1 MLNNP
6 QRFSTSTFPEE
17 LRQLAWNQALA
28 KVRVANA
35 SDRSP
40 GPPLDGHISSCTSSL
55 DSVFLKV
62 ASTSQVWTQFC
73 GAGSRIGN
81 SVLVVA
87 LLEGAG
93 KITLGDQRSN
103 IAPGDVILLEPGS
116 PWRMELDTE
125 FRAML
130 VKLESASFVRRLL
143 RTSNQDLNRIM
154 TRSGVGAVCLNLL
167 ETMAEELEHFASHEL
182 APMEVTLTDLL
193 VACLTQTDTHEDHG
207 STSVQLG
214 HLRRVCR
221 SLEGRLGDPDMTI
234 DHIAKVE
241 GLSSRYIQKLFQIG
255 SATFGEYVKDRR
267 LERCRVDLSNP
278 ALGHFT
284 IADLCFRW
292 GFKDATS
299 FSRAFTHRFG
309 LSAKALRANPPK
321 NLDAQVLQ
329 RGRPASRGAATESA
343 PEHVRLAVEAHP
355 TNHDTGLPSDS
366 KQFAYLLQEQASL
379 ALALALAG
387 RLALVSANP
396 APPPEHAARSDAEP
410 ERAKH
415 HFLPASNLSVHWGFF
430 SRNLKPVLAVSS
442 GDTLTIETLTQ
453 HANDDAERMVQGD
466 PGAESV
472 FKWTATEKGIDRR
485 GAGPMDASIFGRGAG
500 EGFGVHICTGPV
512 YVTGAE
518 PGDVLEVRI
527 LDILPRA
534 SCHPQHRGKLF
545 GSNAATWWGFQ
556 YKDLLT
562 EPKEREV
569 VTIYEVHSKAE
580 KSHAKALYNFR
591 WTPQA
596 DPFGVMHPTIDY
608 PGIPVDAHTVTKNFG
623 ILSKAV
629 IPIRPHFGVLA
640 VAPKET
646 GFVDSIPPSYFGGN
660 LDNWRAGK
668 GSKIFLPISVEGA
681 LFSVGDPHA
690 SQGDSELCGTAIEC
704 SLTGVFQLILHK
716 KNQLAGSFL
725 ADLNYPFLETAD
737 EWVIQGLSFP
747 NHLAELGAKAQ
758 TQVYKNSSLE
768 AAMRDAFRK
777 TRHYLMTAHHLSEDE
792 AISLISVAVDFGIT
806 QVVDGNLGIHA
817 VIRKMIFPDYETEP
831 SRVS

>member
-1 MLNNP
+1 MLNSQ

-17 LRQLAWNQALA
+17 LRQLAWGQSLA
-28 KVRVANA
+28 KVLVENVP
-35 SDRSP
+35 DGGGP
-40 GPPLDGHISSCTSSL
+40 PPLDGHISCCTSSL
-55 DSVFLKV
+55 ESVFLKL
-62 ASTSQVWTQFC
+62 ASTSQVWSPFS
-73 GAGSRIGN
+73 GAGSRSGN
-81 SVLVVA
+81 SVLVVT

-93 KITLGDQRSN
+93 QIILGDQRNS
-103 IAPGDVILLEPGS
+103 IAPGDVLLLETS
-116 PWRMELDTE
+116 RPWRLELHTK
-125 FRAML
+125 FRAL
-130 VKLESASFVRRLL
+130 LIKLESASFVRRLL
-143 RTSNQDLNRIM
+143 RTSDQDLNRIV

-167 ETMAEELEHFASHEL
+167 ETIAEELEHFAPHEL
-182 APMEVTLTDLL
+182 APMELTLTDLL
-193 VACLTQTDTHEDHG
+193 VTCLTHLDPHKDDTT
-207 STSVQLG
+207 TSVQLG
-214 HLRRVCR
+214 HLHRVCR
-221 SLEGRLGDPDMTI
+221 SLGAGLSDPDMTI
-234 DHIAKVE
+234 DHIAKME

-255 SATFGEYVKDRR
+255 STTFGEYVKDRR
-267 LERCRVDLSNP
+267 LERCRVDLANP

-292 GFKDATS
+292 GFKDAAS

-309 LSAKALRANPPK
+309 LSAKAFRANPPK
-321 NLDAQVLQ
+321 SIDAQILQ
-329 RGRPASRGAATESA
+329 RGRPAINSVAPESA
-343 PEHVRLAVEAHP
+343 QAYARLAAEAHQMS
-355 TNHDTGLPSDS
+355 SDKGHAS
-366 KQFAYLLQEQASL
+366 ENNQFAYLLEDQARL
-379 ALALALAG
+379 ALAMALAG
-387 RLALVSANP
+387 QLSSASTTASSTLASGFGPNSDFAN
-396 APPPEHAARSDAEP
+396 
-410 ERAKH
+410 AKH
-415 HFLPASNLSVHWGFF
+415 HFLQASNLSVHWGFF
-430 SRNLKPVLAVSS
+430 SRNLKPVLTVRS

-453 HANDDAERMVQGD
+453 HANDDPERMVHGD

-527 LDILPRA
+527 LDIVPRA
-534 SCHPQHRGKLF
+534 SCHPKHHGKLF

-569 VTIYEVHSKAE
+569 VTIYEVHTQAE

-591 WTPQA
+591 WTAQT
-596 DPFGVMHPTIDY
+596 DPFGISHPTIDY
-608 PGIPVDAHTVTKNFG
+608 PGIPVNESSVTKNFG

-640 VAPKET
+640 VAPRES

-668 GSKIFLPISVEGA
+668 GSKLFLPVSVEGA

-716 KNQLAGSFL
+716 KNELTGSFL
-725 ADLNYPFLETAD
+725 ADLNYPFLETPE

-777 TRHYLMTAHHLSEDE
+777 ARHYLMKAHHLSEDE

-817 VIRKMIFPDYETEP
+817 VIRKIIFPDYP
-831 SRVS
+831 ASMS